1 MLCRLLYV
9 SRISDAAAANL
20 PHAMEEILVVSAR
33 RNTPDAVT
41 GLLLADG
48 ASFVQVLE
56 GPDARVIACY
66 ERILQDQRHHDIRL
80 RSLASID
87 ERSFPRWSMC
97 GLTLSDLEDKL
108 LAASDIAF
116 ELREADPGA
125 LLQHLEGLA
134 ARHARQLDAAHA
146 KLVAASSSSGRAS
159 PTV

>member
-9 SRISDAAAANL
+9 SRISDAAAASL
-20 PHAMEEILVVSAR
+20 PGAMADILIVSAQ
-33 RNTPDAVT
+33 RNPLDAIT
-41 GLLLADG
+41 GLLFADG
-48 ASFVQVLE
+48 VSFVQVLE

-80 RSLASID
+80 RSLTSID
-87 ERSFPRWSMC
+87 ARSFPRWSMC

-116 ELREADPGA
+116 ELREADAGA

-134 ARHARQLDAAHA
+134 ARHAGQLDAAHA
-146 KLVAASSSSGRAS
+146 RLVAS
-159 PTV
+159 PAAG